1 MLYILQVADLVTGTV
16 GPYLVEREPA
26 PINLDAV
33 G

>member
-1 MLYILQVADLVTGTV
+1 MLYILRMVKLVTGTV
-16 GPYLVEREPA
+16 GPYLVEREPE